1 MGVYV
6 AWRRLD
12 LRWLLLVGVVVGA
25 FATVVYYNLTTDVQP
40 QGRFLYVALAA
51 LVTLLALGWSTLLPP
66 RLRLPGLAALDVLLV
81 ALNAYTLA
89 AFLRPAFGT

>member
-1 MGVYV
+1 MR
-6 AWRRLD
+6 A
-12 LRWLLLVGVVVGA
+12 LLLVAVVAGA

-40 QGRFLYVALAA
+40 QGRFLFVSLGA
-51 LVTLLALGWSTLLPP
+51 LVSLLGLGWATLLPA
-66 RLRLPGLAALDVLLV
+66 RLRLPGLAALDVALV